1 LFGHTTKINIMK
13 FPAVFFL
20 SLVNAQDGISLEM
33 GDEEMVYIGGG
44 GEAGHE
50 AAKKEVLKIGLTC
63 MIEAGAF
70 PLQEQGPGGAPPPEH
85 GHGGAPPPEHGHGG
99 APPPEHGHGEAPPPE
114 HGHGGA
120 PPPEQGPGGAP
131 PPHQDETEIMNK
143 ERFEM
148 ECAMQNCFT
157 EKAEEV
163 DLDSKFK
170 RPKNHL
176 KQCLEFHTIYESL
189 KKQHSDLKCT
199 PAACSAAFFMKPV
212 ASIFVLI
219 LLLF

>member
-1 LFGHTTKINIMK
+1 MK

-20 SLVNAQDGISLEM
+20 SLVNAQDGISLEI
-33 GDEEMVYIGGG
+33 DEEMVYIGGG

-50 AAKKEVLKIGLTC
+50 AAKKEVTKIGLTC
-63 MIEAGAF
+63 MIEAMPASL
-70 PLQEQGPGGAPPPEH
+70 LQEQGPGG
-85 GHGGAPPPEHGHGG
+85 
-99 APPPEHGHGEAPPPE
+99 APPPE

-170 RPKNHL
+170 RPK
-176 KQCLEFHTIYESL
+176 
-189 KKQHSDLKCT
+189 
-199 PAACSAAFFMKPV
+199 
-212 ASIFVLI
+212 
-219 LLLF
+219 